1 MYLFET
7 CLYYLLQSKDGSNK
21 QERNKN
27 RQNHYHPPVRPVDA
41 FFSLKPTWRFSLRLG
56 STNPFNFPMFIIIFE
71 FLKNSRESLIMQFNS
86 SNIIKKY
93 CFFMVRYY
101 TFCSFVIAIIQYIP
115 NILSIAGPS
124 FLMSEIN
131 RKII

>member
-1 MYLFET
+1 MVILCSSVLSNNKMDNSHTKLYVHLSNWSIYKKWKMYLFET

-93 CFFMVRYY
+93 CFFMVRY
-101 TFCSFVIAIIQYIP
+101 
-115 NILSIAGPS
+115 
-124 FLMSEIN
+124 
-131 RKII
+131 